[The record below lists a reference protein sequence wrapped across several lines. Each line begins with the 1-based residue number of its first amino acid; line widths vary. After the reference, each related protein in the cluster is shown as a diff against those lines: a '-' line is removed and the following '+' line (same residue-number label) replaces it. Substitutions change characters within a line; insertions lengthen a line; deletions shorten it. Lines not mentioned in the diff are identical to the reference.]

1 MRVVKR
7 ARHVVR
13 GGGAACG
20 WSEEMVNENRLQ
32 CSARLMH
39 RGLCVHEKEGLRA
52 IVDSMSK

>member
-20 WSEEMVNENRLQ
+20 WSEEMVNANRLQ
-32 CSARLMH
+32 CGARLMY
-39 RGLCVHEKEGLRA
+39 RGLCVHEKEGLRVF
-52 IVDSMSK
+52 VDSISE